1 MEAKLKMQEVI
12 LSIILC
18 TSAMY
23 DSHTYRDMGSWK
35 KTLHEKALFFE
46 KNTQERHNI
55 LGSYPSSV
63 RLIPPKHYAGSQEG
77 AWEQIVQT
85 GELPPGWTFD
95 HGTTGISNVAHTSS
109 WTGCLLTSQAFHVA
123 FLRERYGEES
133 SEYREAYERA
143 NEIIHSI
150 RILTLVSGQPG
161 YLARGVALGHG
172 ISYEERA
179 GAGTRDLWAQG
190 AGEFSH
196 LRYRGGPSHHNY
208 DQVFRGLGI
217 YYFIAAD
224 DAQKEKI
231 REIVADMSNWAHLK
245 NNMVVMHADGERIST
260 ELIGGW
266 RGMAG
271 NDRPSGGSVMALTGL
286 KIASLITSNERAKEL
301 YDTWADRLG
310 LRDSAR
316 NQESI
321 MGPPRG
327 NYDDTD
333 HLLGDLY
340 LLNIIEEDEELHAFY
355 RKCVK
360 DSWEAHQDEKMAWF
374 NFIYGAVLGDEYAD
388 AEGSIWNLQ
397 THPTCRVFQPQM
409 NSIRTDIE
417 FHTDNGSKEALHP
430 LPVHER
436 ASDNEYEWKGSP
448 YRLDGWTSRITSV
461 LEISPH
467 DPYVQFAADTSGYSY
482 WSNTQGEIWHAT
494 SGLPRV
500 NDFLFSP
507 DYPWLAFAA
516 TDSGIYRTLD
526 GGKHWSPVFNQPIQQ
541 LEFSPQDTHILYSV
555 GRNGVYKSDDLGERD
570 MGTHWHS
577 ISGDIPTSVAPIFAI
592 NLGSDPP
599 IIYLLTRHGF
609 YSKSENAPEWTV
621 FPQTK
626 RRRGFS
632 TVDPIGGNPLWLR
645 VDSHI
650 QGRLFRAI
658 ETQGQRGNAVMV
670 SVSDDGGN
678 SWSPVLRELKPIAD
692 WSTGVSDSPITRT
705 ELRRLYGRLGELPIR
720 DLRVDRT
727 NPDIWYGLMETG
739 VAVTEDA
746 GKTWRVSRDGLDI
759 PRVHSIWTPR
769 HSNLVMVGT
778 PAGMYV
784 SNDQG
789 KSWTD
794 TPLILQG
801 EGAIRAEIGGTG
813 YLTAYWMGRYHGF
826 ISEEEAHDEWWK
838 D

>member
-1 MEAKLKMQEVI
+1 MQQI
-12 LSIILC
+12 IFPIILC
-18 TSAMY
+18 TFTMY
-23 DSHTYRDMGSWK
+23 EAHTYRDKGSWK

-46 KNTQERHNI
+46 KNTQDRHNI

-63 RLIPPKHYAGSQEG
+63 RLTPPKHYAGSQEG

-109 WTGCLLTSQAFHVA
+109 WTGCLLTSQAFRVA
-123 FLRERYGEES
+123 FLRERYGADS
-133 SEYREAYERA
+133 DEYREAYERA

-217 YYFIAAD
+217 YYFVAAD
-224 DAQKEKI
+224 DAQRDKI

-245 NNMVVMHADGERIST
+245 NDMVVMHADGERIST

-286 KIASLITSNERAKEL
+286 KIAYLVTGNEAVKTL
-301 YDTWADRLG
+301 YDNWADRLG
-310 LRDSAR
+310 LRDATR

-340 LLNIIEEDEELHAFY
+340 LLNIIEEDEELRAFY

-360 DSWEAHQDEKMAWF
+360 DSWEAHKDDKMAWF
-374 NFIYGAVLGDEYAD
+374 NYVYRTVLADEYGD
-388 AEGSIWNLQ
+388 LEGSLWNLQ

-417 FHTDNGSKEALHP
+417 FHMNNGSKEALYP
-430 LPVHER
+430 LPVYER

-448 YRLDGWTSRITSV
+448 YRLDGWTSRLASV

-467 DPYVQFAADTSGYSY
+467 DQYVQFVADTSSYSY
-482 WSNTQGEIWHAT
+482 WSNTRGETWHAMA
-494 SGLPRV
+494 GLPRV
-500 NDFLFSP
+500 HDFLFSP

-516 TDSGIYRTLD
+516 TDGGIYRTLD
-526 GGKHWSPVFNQPIQQ
+526 GGNHWSLVFNQPSQQ
-541 LEFSPQDTHILYSV
+541 LEFSPQNTHILYAV
-555 GRNGVYKSDDLGERD
+555 GSNGVYKSADLGERD
-570 MGTHWHS
+570 MGTNWRP
-577 ISGDIPTSVAPIFAI
+577 ISGDMPTNVAPVFALD
-592 NLGSDPP
+592 LGGNPP
-599 IIYLLTRHGF
+599 TIYLLTRHGF
-609 YSKSENAPEWTV
+609 YSKGENALEWTV
-621 FPQTK
+621 FPQISRK
-626 RRRGFS
+626 RGFS

-645 VDSHI
+645 VAPHTK
-650 QGRLFRAI
+650 GRLFRAI
-658 ETQGQRGNAVMV
+658 ETQGRRGNAVMV
-670 SVSDDGGN
+670 SVSNDGGY

-692 WSTGVSDSPITRT
+692 WSLGVNNSSITRT
-705 ELRRLYGRLGELPIR
+705 ELGRLYGRLRELPIR

-739 VAVTEDA
+739 VTVTEDA
-746 GKTWRVSRDGLDI
+746 GKTWRVSQEGLDI

-778 PAGMYV
+778 PDV
-784 SNDQG
+784 HQ
-789 KSWTD
+789 
-794 TPLILQG
+794 Q
-801 EGAIRAEIGGTG
+801 
-813 YLTAYWMGRYHGF
+813 
-826 ISEEEAHDEWWK
+826 
-838 D
+838 

>member
-1 MEAKLKMQEVI
+1 M
-12 LSIILC
+12 
-18 TSAMY
+18 
-23 DSHTYRDMGSWK
+23 YRDKGSWK
-35 KTLHEKALFFE
+35 KTLHDKALFFE
-46 KNTQERHNI
+46 KNTQQRHNI

-77 AWEQIVQT
+77 AWEQITQT
-85 GELPPGWTFD
+85 GELPSGWTFD

-109 WTGCLLTSQAFHVA
+109 WTGCLLTSQAFRVA
-123 FLRERYGEES
+123 FLRKHHGEES
-133 SEYREAYERA
+133 TEYQEAYERA

-190 AGEFSH
+190 AGELSH

-217 YYFIAAD
+217 YYFVAAD

-266 RGMAG
+266 RGLAG
-271 NDRPSGGSVMALTGL
+271 NDKPSGGSVMALTGL
-286 KIASLITSNERAKEL
+286 KIAYLVTGNEQAKVL
-301 YDTWADRLG
+301 YDTWVEKLG
-310 LRDSAR
+310 LRDPAR

-327 NYDDTD
+327 NFDDTD

-340 LLNIIEEDEELHAFY
+340 LLNIIEEDEELRAFY

-374 NFIYGAVLGDEYAD
+374 NFVYGAVLGDEYAD
-388 AEGSIWNLQ
+388 AEGSLWNLQ

-417 FHTDNGSKEALHP
+417 FHMDNGSKEALHP
-430 LPVHER
+430 LPVYER

-448 YRLDGWTSRITSV
+448 YRLDGWTSRIASV

-467 DPYVQFAADTSGYSY
+467 DRYVQFAADTSGYSY
-482 WSNTQGEIWHAT
+482 WSNTQGEIWHAMD
-494 SGLPRV
+494 GLPRV

-516 TDSGIYRTLD
+516 TNAGIYRTLD
-526 GGKHWSPVFNQPIQQ
+526 GGHHWSLVFNQPIQQ
-541 LEFSPQDTHILYSV
+541 LEFSSQNTNTLYAV
-555 GRNGVYKSDDLGERD
+555 GSNGVYKSDDLGERD
-570 MGTHWHS
+570 MGTHWRC
-577 ISGDIPTSVAPIFAI
+577 ISGDIPANATPIFAVDMSS
-592 NLGSDPP
+592 NPP
-599 IIYLLTRHGF
+599 TVYLLTRNGF
-609 YSKSENAPEWTV
+609 YSKAENAPEWTV
-621 FPQTK
+621 FPQIMPK
-626 RRRGFS
+626 RGFS

-645 VDSHI
+645 VDPHI
-650 QGRLFRAI
+650 QGRLFRAV
-658 ETQGQRGNAVMV
+658 ETTGRRGSGVMV
-670 SVSDDGGN
+670 SVSDDGGH
-678 SWSPVLRELKPIAD
+678 SWSPVLRELKPISD
-692 WSTGVSDSPITRT
+692 WSLGASDSPITRT
-705 ELRRLYGRLGELPIR
+705 ELRSLYGRLREFPIR

-739 VAVTEDA
+739 IAVTEDS
-746 GKTWRVSRDGLDI
+746 GNTWRVSREGLDI
-759 PRVHSIWTPR
+759 PRVNSIWTPR
-769 HSNLVMVGT
+769 HCHLVMVGT

-784 SNDQG
+784 SNDKG

-801 EGAIRAEIGGTG
+801 EGAIRAEIGGIG

-826 ISEEEAHDEWWK
+826 ISEEKAHAQWWK

>member
-1 MEAKLKMQEVI
+1 
-12 LSIILC
+12 
-18 TSAMY
+18 MY
-23 DSHTYRDMGSWK
+23 ESHTYRDRGSWK

-63 RLIPPKHYAGSQEG
+63 RLVPPKHYTSSQEG

-85 GELPPGWTFD
+85 GELPPGWIFD

-109 WTGCLLTSQAFHVA
+109 WTGCLLTSQAFRVA
-123 FLRERYGEES
+123 FLRERYFVLSEGIHPLKTEKGEES
-133 SEYREAYERA
+133 SAYREAYERA

-190 AGEFSH
+190 VGEFSH

-224 DAQKEKI
+224 ASQKENI
-231 REIVADMSNWAHLK
+231 RKIVADMSNWAHLK
-245 NNMVVMHADGERIST
+245 NDMVVMHADGERIST

-266 RGMAG
+266 RGLAG
-271 NDRPSGGSVMALTGL
+271 NDKPSGGSVMALTGL
-286 KIASLITSNERAKEL
+286 KIAHLITGNEQVKTL
-301 YDTWADRLG
+301 YDTWVDRLG
-310 LRDSAR
+310 FRDSAR

-321 MGPPRG
+321 MGHPRG
-327 NYDDTD
+327 NYDDID

-340 LLNIIEEDEELHAFY
+340 LLNIIEEDGELRAFY
-355 RKCVK
+355 RKCVE
-360 DSWEAHQDEKMAWF
+360 DSWESHRDDKMAWF
-374 NFIYGAVLGDEYAD
+374 NFVCRAVLGDEYGD
-388 AEGSIWNLQ
+388 LEGSLWNLQ

-417 FHTDNGSKEALHP
+417 FYTNDGVKEALHP
-430 LPVHER
+430 LPVYER

-448 YRLDGWTSRITSV
+448 YRLDGWTSRIVSI
-461 LEISPH
+461 LEISPF
-467 DPYVQFAADTSGYSY
+467 DRYVQFAADTSGYSY
-482 WSNTQGEIWHAT
+482 WSNTKGEVWHHM

-500 NDFLFSP
+500 HDFLFSP

-516 TDSGIYRTLD
+516 TDGGIYRSLD
-526 GGKHWSPVFNQPIQQ
+526 GGNHWNPVFGQPVQQ
-541 LEFSPQDTHILYSV
+541 LEFSPLNGHVLYAV
-555 GRNGVYKSDDLGERD
+555 GRGGVYKSEDVGERD
-570 MGTHWHS
+570 MGTSWRC
-577 ISGDIPTSVAPIFAI
+577 ISGDIPANVAPAFAI
-592 NLGSDPP
+592 DVGSIPP
-599 IIYLLTRHGF
+599 TVYLLTRHGF
-609 YSKSENAPEWTV
+609 YSKAENAPEWTV
-621 FPQTK
+621 FPQIMRK
-626 RRRGFS
+626 RGFS
-632 TVDPIGGNPLWLR
+632 TVDPIGGNPLWIC
-645 VDSHI
+645 VAPHTK
-650 QGRLFRAI
+650 GRLFRAV
-658 ETQGQRGNAVMV
+658 EAKGRRGNEIMV
-670 SVSDDGGN
+670 SVSDDGGQ
-678 SWSPVLRELKPIAD
+678 SWSAILRELKPLAD
-692 WSTGVSDSPITRT
+692 WSVGISDSPITDA
-705 ELRRLYGRLGELPIR
+705 ELRRLRGLLREFPIR
-720 DLRVDRT
+720 YLRVDRA

-746 GKTWRVSRDGLDI
+746 GKTWRVSREGLDI
-759 PRVHSIWTPR
+759 PRVHALWTPR

-784 SNDQG
+784 SNDRG

-794 TPLILQG
+794 TPLILQE
-801 EGAIRAEIGGTG
+801 EGAIRAEIGGIG

-826 ISEEEAHDEWWK
+826 ISEEEAHAQWWK

>member
-1 MEAKLKMQEVI
+1 
-12 LSIILC
+12 
-18 TSAMY
+18 MY
-23 DSHTYRDMGSWK
+23 ESHTYRDKGSWE

-85 GELPPGWTFD
+85 GELPSGWTFD
-95 HGTTGISNVAHTSS
+95 HGTSGISNVAHTSS
-109 WTGCLLTSQAFHVA
+109 WTGCLLTSQAFRVA
-123 FLRERYGEES
+123 FLRNHYGGDS

-179 GAGTRDLWAQG
+179 GVGTRDLWAQG
-190 AGEFSH
+190 AGELSH

-217 YYFIAAD
+217 YYFVAAD
-224 DAQKEKI
+224 TAQKEKI
-231 REIVADMSNWAHLK
+231 KEIVTDMSNWAHLK
-245 NNMVVMHADGERIST
+245 DNNPLAPFGKGDNMVVMHADGERIST

-271 NDRPSGGSVMALTGL
+271 NDKPSGGSVMALTGL
-286 KIASLITSNERAKEL
+286 KISYLITGNEQVKAL
-301 YDTWADRLG
+301 YDTWVDRLG

-340 LLNIIEEDEELHAFY
+340 LLNIIEEDEELRTFY

-360 DSWEAHQDEKMAWF
+360 DSWEAHQGEKMAWF
-374 NFIYGAVLGDEYAD
+374 NFVYHAVLGDEYGD
-388 AEGSIWNLQ
+388 VEGSLWNLQ

-417 FHTDNGSKEALHP
+417 FHQNNGEKEALHP
-430 LPVHER
+430 LPVYER

-448 YRLDGWTSRITSV
+448 YRLDGWTSRIVSV

-467 DPYVQFAADTSGYSY
+467 DPYVQFAADTSGSSY
-482 WSNTQGEIWHAT
+482 WSNTQGEIWHSM

-500 NDFLFSP
+500 HDFLFSP

-516 TDSGIYRTLD
+516 TDGGIYRTLD
-526 GGKHWSPVFNQPIQQ
+526 GGNHWSLVFNQPIQQ
-541 LEFSPQDTHILYSV
+541 LEFSPHNTHILYAI
-555 GRNGVYKSDDLGERD
+555 GRNGVYRSNDLGERD
-570 MGTHWHS
+570 MGTYWRC
-577 ISGDIPTSVAPIFAI
+577 ISGDIPTNVNPVFAI
-592 NLGSDPP
+592 DLSSDPP
-599 IIYLLTRHGF
+599 TIYLLTRHGF
-609 YSKSENAPEWTV
+609 YSKAENAQEWTV
-621 FPQTK
+621 FPQIK
-626 RRRGFS
+626 RQRGFS

-645 VDSHI
+645 ACPHL

-658 ETQGQRGNAVMV
+658 ETQGRRGNAVMV
-670 SVSDDGGN
+670 SVSDDGGH

-692 WSTGVSDSPITRT
+692 WSLGVSDSTITRT
-705 ELRRLYGRLGELPIR
+705 ELRSLYGRLRELPIR

-727 NPDIWYGLMETG
+727 NPGIWYGLMETG

-769 HSNLVMVGT
+769 HSNLVGETVASCMVGT

-789 KSWTD
+789 KSWSD

-801 EGAIRAEIGGTG
+801 EGAIRAEIGGIG

-826 ISEEEAHDEWWK
+826 ISEEEAQAEWWK

>member
-1 MEAKLKMQEVI
+1 
-12 LSIILC
+12 
-18 TSAMY
+18 MY
-23 DSHTYRDMGSWK
+23 ESHTYRDEGSWE

-46 KNTQERHNI
+46 RNTQERHNI

-85 GELPPGWTFD
+85 GELPPGWIFD

-109 WTGCLLTSQAFHVA
+109 WTGCLLTSQAFRVA
-123 FLRERYGEES
+123 FLRERFGEES
-133 SEYREAYERA
+133 NEYREAYERA
-143 NEIIHSI
+143 NEIIHSV

-161 YLARGVALGHG
+161 YLARGFALGHS

-179 GAGTRDLWAQG
+179 GVGTRDLWAQG
-190 AGEFSH
+190 VGEFSN

-217 YYFIAAD
+217 YYFVAAD
-224 DAQKEKI
+224 TAQKEKI
-231 REIVADMSNWAHLK
+231 REIVTDMSNWAHLK
-245 NNMVVMHADGERIST
+245 NDMVVMHVDGERIST

-266 RGMAG
+266 RGMG
-271 NDRPSGGSVMALTGL
+271 GDDKPSGGSVMALTGL
-286 KIASLITSNERAKEL
+286 KISYLITGNEQVKAL
-301 YDTWADRLG
+301 YDTWVDRLG

-340 LLNIIEEDEELHAFY
+340 LLNIIEEDEELRSFY

-374 NFIYGAVLGDEYAD
+374 NFVYQAVLGDEYGD
-388 AEGSIWNLQ
+388 VEGSVWNLQ

-417 FHTDNGSKEALHP
+417 FYLDGREKEALHP
-430 LPVHER
+430 LPVYER

-448 YRLDGWTSRITSV
+448 YRLDGWTARIASV

-467 DPYVQFAADTSGYSY
+467 DPYVQFAADTSGSSY
-482 WSNTQGEIWHAT
+482 WSNTQGEIWHT
-494 SGLPRV
+494 MSGLPRV

-516 TDSGIYRTLD
+516 TDAGIYRTLD
-526 GGKHWSPVFNQPIQQ
+526 GGSHWGLVLNQPMQR
-541 LEFSPQDTHILYSV
+541 LEFSQHNANILYAV
-555 GRNGVYKSDDLGERD
+555 GRGGVYKSQDLDERD
-570 MGTHWHS
+570 MGTQWRC
-577 ISGDIPTSVAPIFAI
+577 ISGEIPTSVSPVFAI
-592 NLGSDPP
+592 DLGSNTPT
-599 IIYLLTRHGF
+599 IYLLTRHGF
-609 YSKSENAPEWTV
+609 YSKEENAPEWTV
-621 FPQTK
+621 FPQIK

-645 VDSHI
+645 ADAHV
-650 QGRLFRAI
+650 QGRLFRAV
-658 ETQGQRGNAVMV
+658 ETQGRRGSGIVV
-670 SVSDDGGN
+670 SVSDDGGQ

-692 WSTGVSDSPITRT
+692 WSSGASDSTISGT
-705 ELRRLYGRLGELPIR
+705 ELRSLRRRLREFAIR
-720 DLRVDRT
+720 DLKIDRI
-727 NPDIWYGLMETG
+727 NPDIWYGLMDTG
-739 VAVTEDA
+739 VAITEDA
-746 GKTWRVSRDGLDI
+746 GNIWRVSRDGLDI
-759 PRVHSIWTPR
+759 PRIHSIWTPR
-769 HSNLVMVGT
+769 HFNLVMVGT

-784 SNDQG
+784 SNNQG

-794 TPLILQG
+794 TPLIPQG
-801 EGAIRAEIGGTG
+801 EGAIRAEIGGIG

-826 ISEEEAHDEWWK
+826 ISEEEAKDEWWK
-838 D
+838 E

>member
-1 MEAKLKMQEVI
+1 
-12 LSIILC
+12 
-18 TSAMY
+18 MY
-23 DSHTYRDMGSWK
+23 EMHTYRDRGSWK

-46 KNTQERHNI
+46 KNAQERHNI

-85 GELPPGWTFD
+85 GDLPPGWTFD
-95 HGTTGISNVAHTSS
+95 HGATGLSNVAHTSS
-109 WTGCLLTSQAFHVA
+109 WTGCLLTAQAFRVA
-123 FLRERYGEES
+123 FLRGQCGEES
-133 SEYREAYERA
+133 PEYREAYERA
-143 NEIIHSI
+143 NEVIHSI

-208 DQVFRGLGI
+208 DQVFRSLGI

-224 DAQKEKI
+224 AAQKEKI

-245 NNMVVMHADGERIST
+245 NNMVVMHVDGERIST

-266 RGMAG
+266 RGLEG
-271 NDRPSGGSVMALTGL
+271 SDKPSGGSVMALTGL
-286 KIASLITSNERAKEL
+286 KISYSITGNEQVRSLYE
-301 YDTWADRLG
+301 TWVDRLG
-310 LRDSAR
+310 LKDPAR

-340 LLNIIEEDEELHAFY
+340 LLNIIEEDEELRSFY

-360 DSWEAHQDEKMAWF
+360 DSWEAHRQDKMAWF
-374 NFIYGAVLGDEYAD
+374 NFVYRAVLGEEYGD
-388 AEGSIWNLQ
+388 PEGSLWNLK

-409 NSIRTDIE
+409 NSIRTDME
-417 FHTDNGSKEALHP
+417 FTTNDGVKQALHP
-430 LPVHER
+430 LPVYER
-436 ASDNEYEWKGSP
+436 SSDNEYEWKGSP
-448 YRLDGWTSRITSV
+448 YSLDGWTSRIVSV

-467 DPYVQFAADTSGYSY
+467 DPYVQFAADTAGHAY
-482 WSNTQGEIWHAT
+482 WSNTLGEIWHAMD
-494 SGLPRV
+494 GLPRV
-500 NDFLFSP
+500 HDFLFSP

-516 TDSGIYRTLD
+516 TDAGVYRTLD
-526 GGKHWSPVFNQPIQQ
+526 GGDRWSCVLSQPIQQ
-541 LEFSPQDTHILYSV
+541 IEFDPHNAHVLYAV
-555 GRNGVYKSDDLGERD
+555 GRAGVYRSGDLGERD
-570 MGTHWHS
+570 MGTQWRC
-577 ISGDIPTSVAPIFAI
+577 ISGDLPTNTASAFAVD
-592 NLGSDPP
+592 LHGDATTV
-599 IIYLLTRHGF
+599 YLLTRHGF
-609 YSKSENAPEWTV
+609 YSKSKRESEWTV
-621 FPQTK
+621 FPQVT

-632 TVDPIGGNPLWLR
+632 TVDPIGGRPLWLR
-645 VDSHI
+645 VDPHTP
-650 QGRLFRAI
+650 GRLFRAV
-658 ETQGQRGNAVMV
+658 ETEQRRLNEIMI
-670 SVSDDGGN
+670 SVSDDGGD
-678 SWSPVLRELKPIAD
+678 SWSPVLRELKPLVD
-692 WSTGVSDSPITRT
+692 WSIGTGDALITDV
-705 ELRRLYGRLGELPIR
+705 ELRRLLDHLREFPIR

-727 NPDIWYGLMETG
+727 NPDVWYGMMETG
-739 VAVTEDA
+739 IAITEDA
-746 GKTWRVSRDGLDI
+746 GETWRVSRDGLDI
-759 PRVHSIWTPR
+759 PRVHAIWTPR
-769 HSNLVMVGT
+769 NSHLIMVGT

-794 TPLILQG
+794 TPLILQ
-801 EGAIRAEIGGTG
+801 EAGAIRAEIGGIG
-813 YLTAYWMGRYHGF
+813 YLTAYWMGRHHGF
-826 ISEEEAHDEWWK
+826 ISEEEAHMPW
-838 D
+838 

>member
-1 MEAKLKMQEVI
+1 MQEVI

-18 TSAMY
+18 IPTMY
-23 DSHTYRDMGSWK
+23 ESHTYRDNGSWE

-46 KNTQERHNI
+46 KNTQDRHNI

-63 RLIPPKHYAGSQEG
+63 RLIPPKHYAGSQDG

-85 GELPPGWTFD
+85 GELPSGWTFD

-109 WTGCLLTSQAFHVA
+109 WTGCLLTSQAFRVA
-123 FLRERYGEES
+123 FSRERYGEES
-133 SEYREAYERA
+133 DEYQEAYERA

-179 GAGTRDLWAQG
+179 GVGTRDLWAQG
-190 AGEFSH
+190 AGELSH

-217 YYFIAAD
+217 YYFVAAD
-224 DAQKEKI
+224 TAQKEKI
-231 REIVADMSNWAHLK
+231 KEIVTDMSNWAHLK

-271 NDRPSGGSVMALTGL
+271 NDKPSGGSVMALTGL
-286 KIASLITSNERAKEL
+286 KISYLITGNEQVKTL
-301 YDTWADRLG
+301 YDTWVDRLG

-340 LLNIIEEDEELHAFY
+340 LLNIIEEDEELRAFY

-360 DSWEAHQDEKMAWF
+360 DSWEAHRAEKMAWF
-374 NFIYGAVLGDEYAD
+374 NFVYHAVLGDEYAD
-388 AEGSIWNLQ
+388 AEGSLWNLQ

-417 FHTDNGSKEALHP
+417 FHTDNGEKEALHP
-430 LPVHER
+430 LPVYER

-448 YRLDGWTSRITSV
+448 YSLDGWTSRIVSV

-467 DPYVQFAADTSGYSY
+467 DPYVQFAADTSGSSY
-482 WSNTQGEIWHAT
+482 WSSTQGEIWHAM

-500 NDFLFSP
+500 HDFLFSP
-507 DYPWLAFAA
+507 DYPWLAFAV
-516 TDSGIYRTLD
+516 TDSGVYRTLD
-526 GGKHWSPVFNQPIQQ
+526 GGNHWGLVFNQPIQQ
-541 LEFSPQDTHILYSV
+541 LEFSPHNTHILYAI
-555 GRNGVYKSDDLGERD
+555 GRNGVYKSNDLGERD
-570 MGTHWHS
+570 MGTHWRC
-577 ISGDIPTSVAPIFAI
+577 ISGDIPTNVNPVFAI
-592 NLGSDPP
+592 NLRGDSPT
-599 IIYLLTRHGF
+599 IYLLTRHGF
-609 YSKSENAPEWTV
+609 YSKAENAQEWTV
-621 FPQTK
+621 FPQIT
-626 RRRGFS
+626 RQRGFS

-645 VDSHI
+645 VAPHSKD
-650 QGRLFRAI
+650 RLFRAV
-658 ETQGQRGNAVMV
+658 ETTGRRVSGVMV
-670 SVSDDGGN
+670 SVSDDGGH
-678 SWSPVLRELKPIAD
+678 SWSPVLRELKPISD
-692 WSTGVSDSPITRT
+692 WSLGISDSTITRT
-705 ELRRLYGRLGELPIR
+705 ELRRLYGRLREFPIR
-720 DLRVDRT
+720 DLRIDQT

-739 VAVTEDA
+739 AAVTEDA
-746 GKTWRVSRDGLDI
+746 GKTWRVSREGLDI
-759 PRVHSIWTPR
+759 PRVNSIWTPR

-784 SNDQG
+784 SNNQG

-801 EGAIRAEIGGTG
+801 EGAIRAEIGGIG

-826 ISEEEAHDEWWK
+826 ISEAEANVEWWK

>member
-1 MEAKLKMQEVI
+1 MPEVI

-18 TSAMY
+18 ASAIY
-23 DSHTYRDMGSWK
+23 ESRTYRDRGSWK
-35 KTLHEKALFFE
+35 KTLHEKAIFFE
-46 KNTQERHNI
+46 KNTQKRHNI
-55 LGSYPSSV
+55 MGSYPSSV

-85 GELPPGWTFD
+85 GELPPGWIFD

-109 WTGCLLTSQAFHVA
+109 WTGCLLTSQAFRVA
-123 FLRERYGEES
+123 FLRERYGEDS

-150 RILTLVSGQPG
+150 RILTLVSGQSG

-208 DQVFRGLGI
+208 DHVFRGLGI
-217 YYFIAAD
+217 YYFVAAD

-231 REIVADMSNWAHLK
+231 RDIVADMSNWAHLR
-245 NNMVVMHADGERIST
+245 NNMVVMHVDGERSST

-266 RGMAG
+266 QGLGG

-286 KIASLITSNERAKEL
+286 KISYLITSNEQVKAL
-301 YDTWADRLG
+301 YDTWVERLG
-310 LRDSAR
+310 FRDSAR

-340 LLNIIEEDEELHAFY
+340 LLNIIEEDQELRAFY

-360 DSWEAHQDEKMAWF
+360 DSWEAHRDDKMAWF
-374 NFIYGAVLGDEYAD
+374 NFVYRAVLGDEYGD
-388 AEGSIWNLQ
+388 LEGSLWNLQ
-397 THPTCRVFQPQM
+397 TYPTCRVFQPQV

-417 FHTDNGSKEALHP
+417 FYMNNGEREALHP

-448 YRLDGWTSRITSV
+448 YRLDGWTSRIVSI

-482 WSNTQGEIWHAT
+482 WSNTRGEIWHAMD
-494 SGLPRV
+494 GLPRV
-500 NDFLFSP
+500 HDFLFSP

-516 TDSGIYRTLD
+516 TDGGIYRTLD
-526 GGKHWSPVFNQPIQQ
+526 GGNHWSLVFGKPIQRI
-541 LEFSPQDTHILYSV
+541 EFSNHNTHILYAV
-555 GRNGVYKSDDLGERD
+555 GKDGVYKSEDLGERD
-570 MGTHWHS
+570 MGTQWRC
-577 ISGDIPTSVAPIFAI
+577 ISGDIPTNVNPVFAVE
-592 NLGSDPP
+592 LRGASPT
-599 IIYLLTRHGF
+599 IYLLTRHGF
-609 YSKSENAPEWTV
+609 YSKTENAPEWTV
-621 FPQTK
+621 FPQIT

-645 VDSHI
+645 VCPYI
-650 QGRLFRAI
+650 QGRLFRAV
-658 ETQGQRGNAVMV
+658 EMTQQRANEIIV
-670 SVSDDGGN
+670 SVSDDGGH
-678 SWSPVLRELKPIAD
+678 SWSPVLRELKPLAD
-692 WSTGVSDSPITRT
+692 WSVGIGDALITGV
-705 ELRRLYGRLGELPIR
+705 ELRRLRGRMREFPIH
-720 DLRVDRT
+720 DIRVDRT
-727 NPDIWYGLMETG
+727 NPDIWYGIMETG
-739 VAVTEDA
+739 VAITEDA
-746 GKTWRVSRDGLDI
+746 GKTWRVSREGLDI
-759 PRVHSIWTPR
+759 PRVHAIWTPR
-769 HSNLVMVGT
+769 HFNLVMVGT

-789 KSWTD
+789 KSWVD
-794 TPLILQG
+794 TPLILQE
-801 EGAIRAEIGGTG
+801 EGAIRSEIGGIG

-826 ISEEEAHDEWWK
+826 ISEEKAHAEWWK

>member
-1 MEAKLKMQEVI
+1 MQEVI
-12 LSIILC
+12 LSIIIS

-23 DSHTYRDMGSWK
+23 ESHTYRDRGSWK

-63 RLIPPKHYAGSQEG
+63 RLIPPKHYAGSLEG

-85 GELPPGWTFD
+85 GELPPGWIFD

-109 WTGCLLTSQAFHVA
+109 WTGCLLTSQAFRVA
-123 FLRERYGEES
+123 FLRKRYGEDS

-179 GAGTRDLWAQG
+179 GVGTRDLWAQG
-190 AGEFSH
+190 TGEFSH

-208 DQVFRGLGI
+208 DHVFRGLGI
-217 YYFIAAD
+217 YYFVAAD
-224 DAQKEKI
+224 DAQKEEI
-231 REIVADMSNWAHLK
+231 REIVTDMSNWAHLK
-245 NNMVVMHADGERIST
+245 NNMVVMHVDGERIST

-266 RGMAG
+266 RSLGG
-271 NDRPSGGSVMALTGL
+271 DDKPSGGSVMALTGL
-286 KIASLITSNERAKEL
+286 KISYLITGNEQLKAL
-301 YDTWADRLG
+301 YDTWVERLG

-340 LLNIIEEDEELHAFY
+340 LLNIIEEDEELCTFY
-355 RKCVK
+355 RKCVR
-360 DSWEAHQDEKMAWF
+360 DSWEAHRDDKMAWF
-374 NFIYGAVLGDEYAD
+374 NFVYRAVLGNEYGD
-388 AEGSIWNLQ
+388 LEGSLWNLQ

-409 NSIRTDIE
+409 NSIRADIE
-417 FHTDNGSKEALHP
+417 FYMNNGEKESLHP

-448 YRLDGWTSRITSV
+448 YRLDGWASRIVSV

-482 WSNTQGEIWHAT
+482 WSNTRGEIWHAMD
-494 SGLPRV
+494 GLPRV
-500 NDFLFSP
+500 HDFLFSP

-516 TDSGIYRTLD
+516 TDGGIYRTLD
-526 GGKHWSPVFNQPIQQ
+526 GGNHWSLMFGKPIQQ
-541 LEFSPQDTHILYSV
+541 IEFSTHNTHILYAV
-555 GRNGVYKSDDLGERD
+555 GKNGVYKSDNLGERD
-570 MGTHWHS
+570 MGTQWRC
-577 ISGDIPTSVAPIFAI
+577 ISGDIPATVAPVFAI
-592 NLGSDPP
+592 DLGSDPP
-599 IIYLLTRHGF
+599 TIYLLTRHGF
-609 YSKSENAPEWTV
+609 YSKAENSPEWTV
-621 FPQTK
+621 FPQITRK
-626 RRRGFS
+626 RGFS

-645 VDSHI
+645 VCHRI
-650 QGRLFRAI
+650 QGRLFRAV
-658 ETQGQRGNAVMV
+658 EMTQQRANEIMV
-670 SVSDDGGN
+670 SVSDDGGH
-678 SWSPVLRELKPIAD
+678 SWSPVLRELKPLAD
-692 WSTGVSDSPITRT
+692 WSVGTGDLLITGVD
-705 ELRRLYGRLGELPIR
+705 LRRLRGRMREFPIHNI
-720 DLRVDRT
+720 RVDRT

-739 VAVTEDA
+739 IAVTEDA
-746 GKTWRVSRDGLDI
+746 GKTWRVSREGLDI
-759 PRVHSIWTPR
+759 PRVHAIWTPR
-769 HSNLVMVGT
+769 HFNLVMVGT

-794 TPLILQG
+794 TPLILQE
-801 EGAIRAEIGGTG
+801 EGAIRTEIGGIG

-826 ISEEEAHDEWWK
+826 ISEEEAHAEWWK
-838 D
+838 N